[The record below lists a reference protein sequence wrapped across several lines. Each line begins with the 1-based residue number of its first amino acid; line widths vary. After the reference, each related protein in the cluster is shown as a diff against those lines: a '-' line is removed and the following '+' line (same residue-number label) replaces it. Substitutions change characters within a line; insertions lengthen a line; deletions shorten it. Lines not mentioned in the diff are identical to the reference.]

1 MNSRSIGWI
10 VSVVMLLLVM
20 LSGRAEAGDVSKLG
34 AWTIGHNLSLAA
46 LLYAQ
51 DAPQPQIEK
60 PLATAKKAAQAIK
73 VPIKPFPPKGKT
85 GTETKATMINYLIKG
100 DGWSTGEVIFK
111 KFGREHATL
120 FEIAVKSNLGLVMYQ
135 PGDDHGIANVL
146 KKRAEEIKL
155 PAELWTP
162 VVAAMNDK
170 RPQKE
175 VQAAIAKMGE
185 ELHAKLKKEVTDFA
199 PLKN

>member
-1 MNSRSIGWI
+1 MNIGTVRWII
-10 VSVVMLLLVM
+10 VSVLLLLAAPV
-20 LSGRAEAGDVSKLG
+20 GPAEAGDVSKLG

-46 LLYAQ
+46 MLYAQ
-51 DAPQPQIEK
+51 DSPQQNIDP
-60 PLATAKKAAQAIK
+60 PLAKAKKAAESIK
-73 VPIKPFPPKGKT
+73 VAIKPFPPKGKT
-85 GTETKATMINYLIKG
+85 RPDTMAAVIHYLIKG

-120 FEIAVKSNLGLVMYQ
+120 FEIAVKTNLGLVMYQ

-155 PAELWTP
+155 APDLWTP
-162 VVAAMNDK
+162 VVAAMTEK
-170 RPQKE
+170 RPQKD
-175 VQAAIAKMGE
+175 VQAAIAKMHE
-185 ELHAKLKKEVTDFA
+185 NIAARLLKDVTDFA

>member
-1 MNSRSIGWI
+1 MSIRNARWTAL
-10 VSVVMLLLVM
+10 VTLLFAGLA
-20 LSGRAEAGDVSKLG
+20 GRADAGDISRLG

-46 LLYAQ
+46 MLYGQ
-51 DAPQPQIEK
+51 DAPQQNIDT
-60 PLATAKKAAQAIK
+60 PLAKAKKAADSIK
-73 VPIKPFPPKGKT
+73 VDIKPFPPKGKT
-85 GTETKATMINYLIKG
+85 RPETMAAVINYLIKG
-100 DGWSTGEVIFK
+100 DGWSSGEAIVK

-162 VVAAMNDK
+162 TVTAMTEK

-175 VQAAIAKMGE
+175 VQAAIAKMHE
-185 ELHAKLKKEVTDFA
+185 EVAARLLKDVSDFA